1 MDNEHKI
8 RDILAA
14 KESEMCTYA
23 YSLYLVSRQ
32 AAWNWHSK

>member
-14 KESEMCTYA
+14 KESEMSTYA
-23 YSLYLVSRQ
+23 HSLNCVSRQ
-32 AAWNWHSK
+32 AAWNWHSR

>member
-1 MDNEHKI
+1 MDNGHKI

-23 YSLYLVSRQ
+23 HSLNLVSRQ
-32 AAWNWHSK
+32 AAWNWPSR